1 MPFAVKAKR
10 SRSGLSER
18 RDNLTAYIMVIPTVL
33 LFLMF
38 CIYPIVYILVMSF
51 YEYDGMTEMKWIG
64 AYNYM
69 RDTSWWN
76 SVWNTVQLGILI
88 PLVQIPFALLYAV
101 LLNGQLKG
109 QNFFRTFLF
118 LPSITSTAIMG
129 IIFFFM
135 FSSYN
140 GIVNSVLMSL
150 NVLQSPVE
158 WLGKEWT
165 AKFVIIIFSAWAN
178 IGFYMVLFLAGLQK
192 IPGDVYESA
201 AIDGANGF

>member
-1 MPFAVKAKR
+1 MPFAVKAKL

-64 AYNYM
+64 AYNYLRVM

-135 FSSYN
+135 F
-140 GIVNSVLMSL
+140 
-150 NVLQSPVE
+150 P
-158 WLGKEWT
+158 
-165 AKFVIIIFSAWAN
+165 
-178 IGFYMVLFLAGLQK
+178 
-192 IPGDVYESA
+192 
-201 AIDGANGF
+201 